1 MVTALLSFAPAPKEA
16 GLAGMDFVL
25 VAGVLV
31 NLAVFALL
39 LWWMHRAVVALE
51 LIAKAQSFI
60 AERTPAPPPVARK
73 PEAPSPTRQILGCV
87 AFALAIASSSGCSDD
102 AGDDQAEGEG
112 DGEGEGGTEPN
123 GETTERACYILARCE
138 LATMPTCSDER
149 SDEANELADQA
160 LVTCGPA
167 PTEEPLAI
175 QWDECM
181 AEQCGCG
188 GNDPATGERICE

>member
-1 MVTALLSFAPAPKEA
+1 MY
-16 GLAGMDFVL
+16 
-25 VAGVLV
+25 
-31 NLAVFALL
+31 
-39 LWWMHRAVVALE
+39 RAVVALE

-60 AERTPAPPPVARK
+60 ADRTPALPAQPRK
-73 PEAPSPTRQILGCV
+73 PVNDPPSPTRQLLGCIV
-87 AFALAIASSSGCSDD
+87 LGLAIATSSGC
-102 AGDDQAEGEG
+102 AGDDGDQADGEGEG
-112 DGEGEGGTEPN
+112 DGEGGTEPN

-149 SDEANELADQA
+149 SDEAMERADEA

-167 PTEEPLAI
+167 PAEEPLVI
-175 QWDECM
+175 QWNDCM